1 MKRLIVSSL
10 FILLSAISV
19 FGQTEKYSLN
29 ELIELAT
36 ENSPQLESIR
46 NKIKADKSRSI
57 INSNLPDPL
66 ISFGFSNIP
75 VNSFSFT
82 QEPMTGK
89 MISLSQSI
97 PFPGKLNEIENL
109 NNFDALIS
117 FSELKEDQSKI
128 SFQVK
133 NLFFMLYYS
142 LKENE
147 VLKDKK
153 ELIIALSEILNSRF
167 QNSLSSQKDVI
178 LNDYQKSLIDE
189 KLIEIKSNQDVILS
203 SLSILVNKQL
213 SFAEIDFETLEENS
227 TVNLNLVSVEN
238 NPSIHKLSNL
248 ISKSKKRIEIAEYE
262 FYPDFRFTIQY
273 TQRDWIEKT
282 KTNLDDFVSF
292 VVGFNLPI
300 NFGGKKTAV
309 LQEAEF
315 SNKYLLEKQ
324 NSIKQELSISLQS
337 ATTKYKSLQKRKT
350 LINNELIEKA
360 NLNYK
365 TTLSAYQNGRASF
378 NDVIESINLLFD
390 SKLKKEKIQTEI
402 NRTTS
407 EIVYL
412 SGIEFEEM
420 YK

>member
-66 ISFGFSNIP
+66 ISLGFSNIP

-300 NFGGKKTAV
+300 NFSGKKTAV

-324 NSIKQELSISLQS
+324 NSIKQELNISLRS

-402 NRTTS
+402 KKTAS